1 MNPTTTI
8 ALTGCKPSPLA
19 HYLKALAILRLVA
32 EQADPGTRGYWKDDQ
47 FHLVSRLSKPELVA
61 FFLNDYQPS
70 PVIAP
75 WNNGGGF
82 NPDGQR
88 TAHETLQSIVQGQS
102 PRHAKLRN
110 AIHVGMEQRDRLG
123 ITGDGAAFA
132 QSDDRKAPLLQA
144 CRAHLDDDA
153 LEWFDAAIVLLD
165 DGPNYPPILG
175 TGGNEGKLDL
185 TSNYMQQLNEVL
197 NPDSGL
203 PTPTAE
209 SALIGALFDQTIDVL
224 TKNAIGQFLPG
235 SAGGANSAAGFDGK
249 AVINPW
255 DFVLMMEGALLFA
268 SASSRRLENVGGGAM
283 SAPFTVRASSVG
295 YGSSSLGDLTKSR
308 GEVWLPL
315 WAEPA
320 SCAELRSLFSEGR
333 ATVNKRAAKSGI
345 DFARAVASLGVDR
358 GIVAFERTAFHERNG
373 QAYFA
378 IPLGRVPVA
387 RNARVDLLN
396 AIDPWLDRFFRQ
408 AGAKTAP
415 GRVVS
420 AARRLEQA
428 IFALTRRNAGQGG
441 APLLGLLLALGNAQR
456 ALAGSYAWSKE
467 QFGLRPLTLDDPR
480 WVLDAYDQS
489 AEFRLAAALVSL
501 KGRFGKPGS
510 ASSRQLRLR
519 EHLEPVTPLK
529 KGWRWAENP
538 SRDVVWNDA
547 RPLQSMQAI
556 LKRRLIL
563 ASQTGCTHWPDLGE
577 RSARLEDVTAFIEG
591 RIDEQKFGELVI
603 ALSLMSSIPT
613 LPASEHDAWGPD
625 AIYGLLKL
633 CFAGWEVRETKVP
646 INSAIIHRALAGSS
660 FALATAS
667 RRLRASGLAP
677 GVDVVHASPAQLQR
691 ASAALLFPLASRD
704 IDILA
709 RALLRPQEAA

>member
-32 EQADPGTRGYWKDDQ
+32 EQADPGARGYWKDDQ

-75 WNNGGGF
+75 WNGGSGF
-82 NPDGQR
+82 NPKDNT
-88 TAHETLQSIVQGQS
+88 TAIDAIVHGESVRHTLYRDTILAAQTILKDLSITEKV
-102 PRHAKLRN
+102 A
-110 AIHVGMEQRDRLG
+110 
-123 ITGDGAAFA
+123 
-132 QSDDRKAPLLQA
+132 SDQKPELLNA
-144 CRAHLDDDA
+144 CRASLPDGALD
-153 LEWFDAAIVLLD
+153 WFDAAVVLLE
-165 DGPNYPPILG
+165 DGPAYPPILG
-175 TGGNEGKLDL
+175 TGGNDGRLDF
-185 TSNYMQQLNEVL
+185 TNNYMQRLNDVV
-197 NPDSGL
+197 NPDDGL
-203 PTPTAE
+203 PTPT
-209 SALIGALFDQTIDVL
+209 SNVWLDGALFESTVDSLARKQS
-224 TKNAIGQFLPG
+224 IGQFFPG
-235 SAGGANSAAGFDGK
+235 AAGGANATQGYDGDSL
-249 AVINPW
+249 INPW
-255 DFVLMMEGALLFA
+255 DFIFMIEGALLFA
-268 SASSRRLENVGGGAM
+268 AASSRRLEHAGMGTL
-283 SAPFTVRASSVG
+283 SAPFTVRASGVG
-295 YGSSSLGDLTKSR
+295 YGSASGADAGDSR
-308 GEVWLPL
+308 GEIWLPM
-315 WAEPA
+315 WSEPA
-320 SCAELRSLFSEGR
+320 SYHELRSLFSEGR
-333 ATVNKRAAKSGI
+333 ASINKRPAKNGV

-358 GIVAFERTAFHERNG
+358 GIVAFERTGFQVRNG
-373 QAYFA
+373 LAYFA

-396 AIDPWLDRFFRQ
+396 AIDSWLDRFFRQ
-408 AGAKTAP
+408 AVAKTAP

-420 AARRLEQA
+420 AGRRLEQA
-428 IFALTRRNAGQGG
+428 IFALTQRNAGQGG

-480 WVLDAYDQS
+480 WVLDAYDHS

-501 KGRFGKPGS
+501 QGRFGKPGA

-519 EHLEPVTPLK
+519 EHLEPVTSLK
-529 KGWRWAENP
+529 KGWGWAENP

-547 RPLQSMQAI
+547 RPLESMQAI

-591 RIDEQKFGELVI
+591 RIDEHKFGELVI

-677 GVDVVHASPAQLQR
+677 GVDVVHASPGQLKR

-704 IDILA
+704 IDRLA
-709 RALLRPQEAA
+709 RALLRPDEAI